1 MRLLLTRPEPQ
12 AAQTR
17 RRLEALGHTVISSP
31 MLALVQEPPPAIAC
45 EGIGAV
51 AFTSRAAVEAAAG
64 LPSLPLLRAL
74 PAFAVGDATA
84 KAAAR
89 AGFAE
94 VASAAGDVEDLARLI
109 ALRHPP
115 ERGLVLHLAGRD
127 RAGDLGALLA
137 PAGIAVHVAVLYR
150 SEPAAELSPEA
161 VAAIAA
167 GSVDAVLVY
176 SPRTA
181 AAFVAA
187 LGRAGL
193 AERLA
198 DLPVIAISAAAAAP
212 LDGARRVA
220 IAPHPDE
227 AGMFA
232 ALTGNDPRG

>member
-12 AAQTR
+12 ATQTR
-17 RRLEALGHTVISSP
+17 RRLEALGHIVISSP
-31 MLALVQEPPPAIAC
+31 MLALVREPPPAIAR

-51 AFTSRAAVEAAAG
+51 AFTSRAAVDAAAG
-64 LPSLPLLRAL
+64 LPSLPFLRAL
-74 PAFAVGDATA
+74 PAYAVGDATA
-84 KAAAR
+84 KAAGR

-94 VASAAGDVEDLARLI
+94 VASAAGDVGDLARLI
-109 ALRHPP
+109 AARHRPAH
-115 ERGLVLHLAGRD
+115 GAVLHLAGRD
-127 RAGDLGALLA
+127 RAGDLAGLLA

-150 SEPAAELSPEA
+150 SEPVAELSPEA
-161 VAAIAA
+161 AAALAA

-193 AERLA
+193 AACLD

-212 LDGARRVA
+212 LDGAGRIV
-220 IAPHPDE
+220 IAPQPDE

>member
-17 RRLEALGHTVISSP
+17 RRLEAVGHTVISSP
-31 MLALVQEPPPAIAC
+31 MLALVQEPPPAIAH

-51 AFTSRAAVEAAAG
+51 AFTSRAAVDAAAG
-64 LPSLPLLRAL
+64 LPSLPFLRAL

-84 KAAAR
+84 KAAGR

-94 VASAAGDVEDLARLI
+94 VVSAGGDVGDLARLI
-109 ALRHPP
+109 ALRHRP
-115 ERGLVLHLAGRD
+115 ERGMVLHLAGRD
-127 RAGDLGALLA
+127 RAGDLAGLLA

-150 SEPAAELSPEA
+150 SEPVAELSLEA
-161 VAAIAA
+161 AAALAA
-167 GSVDAVLVY
+167 GSVDAALVY

-193 AERLA
+193 AERLS

-212 LDGARRVA
+212 LDGASRVA
-220 IAPHPDE
+220 IAPQPDE

-232 ALTGNDPRG
+232 ALAGNDPRG